1 MSERSYF
8 DSLAEFSSALPASGR
23 LMGLDL
29 GTKTIGVAIS
39 DGGRQV
45 ATAQETVQRTK
56 LGKDLT
62 ALAALLEERPITGIV
77 LGYPL
82 NMDGTPG
89 PRAQATR
96 AFARELKQR
105 FDCPI
110 LLWDERLSTAA
121 VERMMIDEIDMTR
134 KRRSEMVDQLAA
146 SYILQGALDGLVGI
160 APAPVS

>member
-1 MSERSYF
+1 MKPTSYTTELKDF
-8 DSLAEFSSALPASGR
+8 AAQLPPTGR

-39 DGGRQV
+39 DAGRQI
-45 ATAQETVQRTK
+45 ATAQHTVQRSK
-56 LGKDLT
+56 LTHDLD
-62 ALAALLEERPITGIV
+62 ALDVLREERPVVGIV

-82 NMDGTPG
+82 NMDGTSG

-96 AFARELKQR
+96 AFARELKDR
-105 FDCPI
+105 LDCPI

-121 VERMMIDEIDMTR
+121 IQRMMIDEIDMNR

-146 SYILQGALDGLVGI
+146 SYILQGALDALSHG
-160 APAPVS
+160 